1 MAEIISFA
9 NQKGGVGKSTSAINV
24 SAGLA
29 AAGKKTLLVDF
40 DPQGNATS
48 GLGINKKNLTSSV
61 YELIISRTDAKNAV
75 LATKMPGLYIIP
87 ASISL
92 AGAEFELVDVEEREF
107 CLKKAL
113 ESVKNDFDYI
123 IIDCPPSLGLLTLN
137 ALTASDG
144 AIVPMLCEHFS
155 LEGLTQLLM
164 TVRAIKKRYNER
176 LRLIGILIT
185 MFNGR
190 LSLSQEVL
198 AELKRYYSDKLFRTL
213 IPRNVRLAE
222 APGFGEPIQV
232 YDKRSKGAEA
242 YNDVALEIIERTG
255 V

>member
-1 MAEIISFA
+1 MAQIISFA

-24 SAGLA
+24 AAGLA
-29 AAGKKTLLVDF
+29 LAGKKTLLVDF

-48 GLGINKKNLTSSV
+48 GLGVNKKKLSLTV
-61 YELIISRTDAKNAV
+61 YDLVIGRGEARNAV
-75 LATKMPGLYIIP
+75 TVTNFNNLYLLP
-87 ASISL
+87 ANISL
-92 AGAEFELVDVEEREF
+92 AGAEFELVDAENREF

-113 ESVKNDFDYI
+113 DTIRDDFDYM

-144 AIVPMLCEHFS
+144 IIVPMLCEYFS
-155 LEGLTQLLM
+155 LEGLTQLLI

-190 LSLSQEVL
+190 LTLSQDVL
-198 AELKRYYSDKLFRTL
+198 AELKKYYPDKLFRTM
-213 IPRNVRLAE
+213 IPRSVKIAE
-222 APGFGEPIQV
+222 APGFGEPIQY
-232 YDKRSKGAEA
+232 YDKRSKATDA
-242 YNDVALEIIERTG
+242 YNDVAAEIIERA
-255 V
+255 